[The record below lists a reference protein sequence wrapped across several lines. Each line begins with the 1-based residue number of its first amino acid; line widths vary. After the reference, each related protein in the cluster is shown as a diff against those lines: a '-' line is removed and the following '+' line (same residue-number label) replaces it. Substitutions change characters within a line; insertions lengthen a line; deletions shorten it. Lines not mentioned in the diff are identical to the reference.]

1 MKQHKLEYIEK
12 LNIINVKPEFV
23 VIWLHGLGAD
33 YNDFVPIVS
42 QLKINKCLKFIFP
55 NAPYRKI
62 TVNNDMEMRAWYD
75 IRDLNKLGDT
85 VDREGILTSVHQI
98 EDLIE
103 SLIKDGW
110 ASDKIFVCGFSQGGV
125 IAYTTALMTKYKLA
139 GIMALSSYCPDIEAL
154 VKVTVINKSTPIL
167 ACHGKQDTV
176 VPYNAGL
183 MAYSALRG
191 AGYNITWTHYA
202 MEHGVCTEEIQD
214 MSYWLKDRF
223 VDNIT

>member
-103 SLIKDGW
+103 SRSLTQIQ
-110 ASDKIFVCGFSQGGV
+110 ASKILGIPQPKISALLNGKLSGFSV
-125 IAYTTALMTKYKLA
+125 EKLFSFLNLLDQNIEILVHQKPHISYPA
-139 GIMALSSYCPDIEAL
+139 TLSVL
-154 VKVTVINKSTPIL
+154 
-167 ACHGKQDTV
+167 
-176 VPYNAGL
+176 
-183 MAYSALRG
+183 SAR
-191 AGYNITWTHYA
+191 
-202 MEHGVCTEEIQD
+202 
-214 MSYWLKDRF
+214 
-223 VDNIT
+223 